1 MQTKP
6 GLKLR
11 STACSTEV
19 VVVRPAADP
28 VELTCCGRP
37 MTADEV
43 DAAAAGPAGT
53 DGVLL
58 GKRYT
63 DDDTGIEVLCTK
75 SGAGE
80 LAIDGRA
87 LVLKGSKPLPSS
99 D

>member
-1 MQTKP
+1 MQTKA

-19 VVVRPAADP
+19 IVVRPAAAP
-28 VELTCCGRP
+28 VGLTCCGAP
-37 MTADEV
+37 LTADEV
-43 DAAAAGPAGT
+43 PAPAPLAADP

-63 DDDTGIEVLCTK
+63 DEETGLELLCTK
-75 SGAGE
+75 PGPGP
-80 LAIDGRA
+80 LTVDGRTV
-87 LVLKGSKPLPSS
+87 LVKGSKPLPSS